1 MMRRKRWLSLFV
13 ENDIG
18 VLAEISGMFAGKAYN
33 LDSLTVGVTEDKT
46 VSRMT
51 ICLTSDDALFEQIK
65 KQLNRNVNVIKVL
78 DLTDQSFIEKELA
91 YYKISNIGADITD
104 KILRIVKDFG
114 LTIVDTGP
122 DFVLLQSV
130 NSQEDNDDI
139 VSQFKSLHVDFEVV
153 RGGSVAIQVIY

>member
-1 MMRRKRWLSLFV
+1 MRRKRWLSLFV

>member
-18 VLAEISGMFAGKAYN
+18 VLAEISGVFAGKAYN

-65 KQLNRNVNVIKVL
+65 KQLNRNVNVIHAL

-104 KILRIVKDFG
+104 KILRVVKDFD

-130 NSQEDNDDI
+130 NSQEGNDNI
-139 VSQFKSLHVDFEVV
+139 VSKLQLLKCKTEIV
-153 RGGSVAIQVIY
+153 RGGSVVAY

>member
-1 MMRRKRWLSLFV
+1 MRRKRWLSLFV

-78 DLTDQSFIEKELA
+78 DLTDQFFIEKELA

-104 KILRIVKDFG
+104 KILRVVKDFG

-130 NSQEDNDDI
+130 NSQVDNDNI
-139 VSQFKSLHVDFEVV
+139 VSKLQLLKCKTEIV
-153 RGGSVAIQVIY
+153 RGGSVAIF

>member
-1 MMRRKRWLSLFV
+1 MRRKRWLSLFV

-18 VLAEISGMFAGKAYN
+18 VLAEISGMFAGKTYN
-33 LDSLTVGVTEDKT
+33 LDSLTVSVTEDKT

-51 ICLTSDDALFEQIK
+51 ICLTSDDALFEQVK

-104 KILRIVKDFG
+104 KILRVVKDFN

-130 NSQEDNDDI
+130 NSQEGNDNI
-139 VSQFKSLHVDFEVV
+139 VSKLQLLKCKTEIV
-153 RGGSVAIQVIY
+153 RGGSVAAY

>member
-1 MMRRKRWLSLFV
+1 MRRKKWLSLFV

-51 ICLTSDDALFEQIK
+51 ICLTSDDALFEKIK

-104 KILRIVKDFG
+104 KILRVVKDFN

-130 NSQEDNDDI
+130 NSQEGNDNI
-139 VSQFKSLHVDFEVV
+139 VSKLQLLKCKTEIV
-153 RGGSVAIQVIY
+153 RGGSVAAY

>member
-1 MMRRKRWLSLFV
+1 MRRKRWLSLFV

-104 KILRIVKDFG
+104 KILRVVKDFN

-130 NSQEDNDDI
+130 NSQEGNDNI
-139 VSQFKSLHVDFEVV
+139 VSKLQLLKWKTEIV
-153 RGGSVAIQVIY
+153 RGGSVAAY

>member
-104 KILRIVKDFG
+104 KILRVVKDFD
-114 LTIVDTGP
+114 LTIVDTGSN
-122 DFVLLQSV
+122 FVLLQSV
-130 NSQEDNDDI
+130 NSQVDNDNI
-139 VSQFKSLHVDFEVV
+139 VSKLQLLKCKTEIV
-153 RGGSVAIQVIY
+153 RGGSVAAY

>member
-1 MMRRKRWLSLFV
+1 MRRKRWLSLFV

-18 VLAEISGMFAGKAYN
+18 VLAEISGLFAGKAYN

-104 KILRIVKDFG
+104 KILRVVRDFD

-130 NSQEDNDDI
+130 NSQVDNDNI
-139 VSQFKSLHVDFEVV
+139 VSKLQLLKCKTEIV
-153 RGGSVAIQVIY
+153 RGGSVAAY

>member
-1 MMRRKRWLSLFV
+1 MRRKRWLSLFV

-104 KILRIVKDFG
+104 KILRVVKDFG
-114 LTIVDTGP
+114 LTIVDTGSN
-122 DFVLLQSV
+122 FVLLQSV

>member
-1 MMRRKRWLSLFV
+1 MRRKRWLSLFV

-78 DLTDQSFIEKELA
+78 DLTDQSLIEKELA

-104 KILRIVKDFG
+104 KILRVVKDFN

-130 NSQEDNDDI
+130 NSQEGNDNI
-139 VSQFKSLHVDFEVV
+139 VSKLQLLKCKTEIV
-153 RGGSVAIQVIY
+153 RGGSVAAY

>member
-1 MMRRKRWLSLFV
+1 MRRKRWLSLFV

-130 NSQEDNDDI
+130 ISQVDNDNI
-139 VSQFKSLHVDFEVV
+139 VSRFKSLHVDFMVV
-153 RGGSVAIQVIY
+153 RGGSVCICV

>member
-104 KILRIVKDFG
+104 IILRVVKDFD
-114 LTIVDTGP
+114 LTIVDTGSN
-122 DFVLLQSV
+122 FVLLQSV
-130 NSQEDNDDI
+130 NSQVDNDNI
-139 VSQFKSLHVDFEVV
+139 VSKLQLLKCKTEIV
-153 RGGSVAIQVIY
+153 RGGSVAAY